1 MGRRRHLPPLIL
13 LRLESEGRI
22 MRRKLWG
29 RVYVWEQYASVLP
42 LVFVI
47 LFAVAVTLTT
57 GIIRARQ
64 AAERQQTEAAETAQ
78 APAAKKTF
86 VSQLAGQWYP
96 ADLAQLK
103 ADLDSYFSKAPAT
116 LPDNVHALILPHAG
130 YQYSGTVAA
139 AAVRSVAGKT
149 FSRVVVMGP
158 SHSLPMENVA
168 SVPDATHYA
177 TPLGEVPLDVELINS
192 LKKYPQFK
200 TIPGADEGEHSVQI
214 EIPLLQRALGEFRLV
229 PIVVGQL
236 DEPTTSQMGRVLAG
250 LIDSNT
256 LVVASS
262 DFTHYGPRF
271 QYVPFKDDV
280 AANLKKLDMGAW
292 DAIANKDVT
301 GFAQYIG
308 KTGATI
314 CGHNPIGVL
323 LAMLPQDFTA
333 HQSAYDTSG
342 NLTGDYANS
351 VSYLSAAFSGSWP
364 AVDKTRAPAPA
375 EQASV
380 LSDEDKALLL
390 KLARGVL
397 EDYVKNG
404 NTATPESLG
413 VTVTAGME
421 RVMGAFVTLNLDGEL
436 RGCIG
441 EIFPRR
447 PLYKAVMD
455 HAVNAAVNDRRFR
468 PVTADELPRIE
479 MDISALTEPRP
490 VGSYNDII
498 IGKHGMVL
506 EKSGRSAVF
515 LPQVAPEQGWTLD
528 ETLSHLA
535 VKAGLP
541 PDAWKEGA
549 SFTVF
554 EAIVFSEKDSLASA
568 DAHARAK

>member
-1 MGRRRHLPPLIL
+1 
-13 LRLESEGRI
+13 

-29 RVYVWEQYASVLP
+29 RLYIWEQYASVFPFLFTIFM
-42 LVFVI
+42 LAVVV
-47 LFAVAVTLTT
+47 LFA

-64 AAERQQTEAAETAQ
+64 AADRPRIQAAETTQ
-78 APAAKKTF
+78 APPAKKVF

-96 ADLAQLK
+96 AELAQLK
-103 ADLDSYFSKAPAT
+103 ADLDSYFAKAPAQ

-130 YQYSGTVAA
+130 YAYSGAIA
-139 AAVRSVAGKT
+139 GAAVKSVAGKT

-168 SVPDATHYA
+168 NVPDATHYA
-177 TPLGEVPLDVELINS
+177 TPLGEVPLDIELIAA
-192 LKKYPQFK
+192 LKRHPQFK
-200 TIPGADEGEHSVQI
+200 TIPGADENEHSVQI
-214 EIPLLQRALGEFRLV
+214 EIPLLQRALGEFKLV

-236 DEPTTSQMGRVLAG
+236 DEPATREMGRIIGG
-250 LIDSNT
+250 LIDANT

-271 QYVPFKDDV
+271 GYVPFRDDL

-292 DAIANKDVT
+292 DTIANKDPAA
-301 GFAQYIG
+301 FARYVEE
-308 KTGATI
+308 TGATI
-314 CGHNPIGVL
+314 CGHNPIGIL
-323 LAMLPQDFTA
+323 LAMLPKSFEV
-333 HQSAYDTSG
+333 HQVAYDTSG
-342 NLTGDYANS
+342 HLTGDYANS
-351 VSYLSAAFSGSWP
+351 VSYLSAAFSGAWP
-364 AVDKTRAPAPA
+364 AVEKAAAPAA

-380 LSDEDKALLL
+380 LSEEDKTLLL

-397 EDYVKNG
+397 EAHVTNG
-404 NTATPESLG
+404 GTATPESLG
-413 VTVTAGME
+413 IKLTPGMQ
-421 RVMGAFVTLNLDGEL
+421 RVMGAFVTLNENGEL

-447 PLYKAVMD
+447 PLYQAVME
-455 HAVNAAVNDRRFR
+455 HAVNAAVNDHRFQ
-468 PVTADELPRIE
+468 PVTAGELPRIE

-490 VGSYNDII
+490 VGSYNDIV

-506 EKSGRSAVF
+506 EKWGRSAVF

-535 VKAGLP
+535 MKAGLP
-541 PDAWKEGA
+541 SDAWKEGA

-554 EAIVFSEKDSLASA
+554 EAIVFSEKEY
-568 DAHARAK
+568 